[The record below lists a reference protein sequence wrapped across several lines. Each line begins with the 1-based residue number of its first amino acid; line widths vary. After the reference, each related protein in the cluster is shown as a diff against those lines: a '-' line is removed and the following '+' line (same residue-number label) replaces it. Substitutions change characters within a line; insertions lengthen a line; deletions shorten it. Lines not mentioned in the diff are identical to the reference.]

1 MIPMF
6 DGHCDTIMR
15 CFEHPEAHISGT
27 GGHWDLDRMHF
38 GPSGQF
44 FAFFWD
50 SAANPDY
57 RAMFDGMYTVF
68 QRELDREKERVAF
81 CRTGEEAQEAFRAEK
96 LAAFLSVEG
105 GELLG
110 CDLGMLEEGWQKG
123 VRAVNITWNHSN
135 ALSGSHC
142 EEPERG
148 LSPLGKDFVRRMQS
162 LGMVV
167 DVSHLSDPGFWDVM
181 EVTEKPVMASHS
193 NSRNVHFHTRN
204 LTDEQITAIIQTGGV
219 VGLNLCIPFV
229 GNEPV
234 TEDQLFAH
242 IEHILDLGGE
252 HALAL
257 GGDWDGIDQVPLG
270 YGGVWG
276 WEKLY
281 ESMLRRGYREELIRG
296 IFFDNMMRVVSQ
308 VCIM

>member
-1 MIPMF
+1 M
-6 DGHCDTIMR
+6 GRT
-15 CFEHPEAHISGT
+15 PEAVYQESHAWFT
-27 GGHWDLDRMHF
+27 
-38 GPSGQF
+38 
-44 FAFFWD
+44 
-50 SAANPDY
+50 
-57 RAMFDGMYTVF
+57 
-68 QRELDREKERVAF
+68 RELEENRESMGQVRCMEDVA
-81 CRTGEEAQEAFRAEK
+81 RNQAQGKISA
-96 LAAFLSVEG
+96 
-105 GELLG
+105 
-110 CDLGMLEEGWQKG
+110 MLTLEDGAVIREVSQVDQLYAQG
-123 VRAVNITWNHSN
+123 VRMVALTWNFSN
-135 ALSGSHC
+135 SLGHPNSTDPAKMELGLTALGRDVVARM
-142 EEPERG
+142 EE
-148 LSPLGKDFVRRMQS
+148 

-281 ESMLRRGYREELIRG
+281 ESMLRRGYREELVRG